1 MGRKVKC
8 LRTDNGTEYTNKEF
22 LRYCEEHGIRR
33 HFTVPRIPQ
42 QNGRAKGHNRTLR
55 EIARY
60 IRLNVWLPKVF
71 WAKFVNMACYIINR
85 LPRFSLDRKVAE
97 RS

>member
-8 LRTDNGTEYTNKEF
+8 LRTDNGTQYTNKEF

-42 QNGRAKGHNRTLR
+42 QNGRAERLNRTLG

-60 IRLNVWLPKVF
+60 IRLNVVLSKVF
-71 WAKFVNMACYIINR
+71 WAEVVNMTCYIINR